1 MGRSNL
7 KDRTYNRVKMTT
19 FLFRSDLMQLKDNAL
34 WSNKTDRQIDLQ
46 TDLETDFILIVQE

>member
-1 MGRSNL
+1 MD
-7 KDRTYNRVKMTT
+7 KTCNRVKMTT
-19 FLFRSDLMQLKDNAL
+19 YLFTSDLMLLKDNAL